1 MGCLI
6 DNMAGETAYENLLM
20 AHPFDKLHYKDFND
34 YLCGKRQNLT
44 VNPPPRTIVKPKKK
58 GLGL

>member
-1 MGCLI
+1 MKTCSW
-6 DNMAGETAYENLLM
+6 
-20 AHPFDKLHYKDFND
+20 HPPFDKPHYKDFND

-58 GLGL
+58 EMEL